1 MKWLVSMLQ
10 KFLIFRTASRYYSH
24 IIWDICLLLENLL
37 LCLIARFFLYSC
49 LGQPR
54 SQWPAQ
60 AALGEKSSDET
71 HFKKVA
77 VNLTVP
83 YKLCEDYVT
92 YEQTPGIVSDRSKSS
107 GRLTG
112 SWILLR
118 LNSASRKDF

>member
-1 MKWLVSMLQ
+1 MGRPL
-10 KFLIFRTASRYYSH
+10 ASR
-24 IIWDICLLLENLL
+24 
-37 LCLIARFFLYSC
+37 
-49 LGQPR
+49 P
-54 SQWPAQ
+54 PQ
-60 AALGEKSSDET
+60 AALREKSSDET